1 MTPFF
6 VSFAL
11 SFILVPVFRKAAL
24 GHTSPMKPELE
35 EHSAK
40 AGTPSSGSFAIL
52 GAVIISSLFFTSSPY
67 RGIFC
72 LTALLFAG
80 VGITDDVLKV
90 LRKSSDGLKSLTKL
104 IFQIVSSLIVL
115 YLIRERLSMYGDVN
129 PYIWYPLSLLYMLLF
144 VNGVNI
150 TDGLDSLAVKSS
162 LPLLFMTALC
172 FSNVRNESLILAAA
186 LLGFLWYN
194 APKASVFMGDGG
206 SHLSGSVIAL
216 LGLLSGR
223 PEVIFI
229 SGLLFMAELFSSFI
243 QIFSIRVFGRK
254 VFPIAPLHHAFQ
266 KGGMGEEKIT
276 DRAMILSFLFAI
288 LSATLLKGQV
298 V

>member
-11 SFILVPVFRKAAL
+11 SFLLVPFFRKATL
-24 GHTSPMKPELE
+24 NHTSPMKPELE

-52 GAVIISSLFFTSSPY
+52 ASVLIASLFFTSSPY
-67 RGIFC
+67 RGIYC
-72 LTALLFAG
+72 LTALLFAS

-90 LRKSSDGLKSLTKL
+90 LRRSPDGLKSLTKL
-104 IFQIVSSLIVL
+104 LFQIVSSLIVL
-115 YLIRERLSMYGDVN
+115 YLIRERLFMYEDV
-129 PYIWYPLSLLYMLLF
+129 PRYIWYPLALLYMLLF

-162 LPLLFMTALC
+162 LPLLFMTAVC
-172 FSNVRNESLILAAA
+172 FDALRSESLMLSAA

-206 SHLSGSVIAL
+206 SHLTGSLIAL
-216 LGLLSGR
+216 MGLLSGR

-266 KGGMGEEKIT
+266 KSGMGEEKIT

-288 LSATLLKGQV
+288 LSANLLKGQV